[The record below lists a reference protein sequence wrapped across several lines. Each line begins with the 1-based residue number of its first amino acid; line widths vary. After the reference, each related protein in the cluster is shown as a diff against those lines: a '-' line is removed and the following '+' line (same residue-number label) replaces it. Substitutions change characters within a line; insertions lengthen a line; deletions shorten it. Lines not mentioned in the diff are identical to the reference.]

1 MLNADLKEF
10 EFISDFDKLVISA
23 VLAVPSGDVHG
34 IVQFVH
40 GMNEHKERYYPFMDY
55 LAEQGYFELR
65 LGYLLP
71 ESLYEIRSPS
81 HLDSPATSLKSVLRS
96 AGFQGPTSHPNM
108 TEDEHRSREPRSLVP
123 KALMELL
130 LQKGL

>member
-55 LAEQGYFELR
+55 LAEQGET
-65 LGYLLP
+65 P
-71 ESLYEIRSPS
+71 APAESAPPPPYTVECHASYC
-81 HLDSPATSLKSVLRS
+81 
-96 AGFQGPTSHPNM
+96 
-108 TEDEHRSREPRSLVP
+108 
-123 KALMELL
+123 
-130 LQKGL
+130 

>member
-40 GMNEHKERYYPFMDY
+40 GMNEHKER
-55 LAEQGYFELR
+55 
-65 LGYLLP
+65 
-71 ESLYEIRSPS
+71 
-81 HLDSPATSLKSVLRS
+81 
-96 AGFQGPTSHPNM
+96 
-108 TEDEHRSREPRSLVP
+108 
-123 KALMELL
+123 
-130 LQKGL
+130 